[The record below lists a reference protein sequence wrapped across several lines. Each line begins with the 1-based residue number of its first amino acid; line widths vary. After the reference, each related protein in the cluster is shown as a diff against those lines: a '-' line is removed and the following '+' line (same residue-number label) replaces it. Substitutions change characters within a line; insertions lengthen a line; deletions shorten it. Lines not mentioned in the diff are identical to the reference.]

1 MTAGSPANRAARC
14 HHASV
19 YPSPL
24 LALHTALLQPRPPS
38 FSLSIPTTPG
48 DSHSS
53 FHMPFSKPG
62 IWYFLLLPADIYRK
76 PDLGVG
82 ECRGSFNLLCPS
94 VTYSGRHS
102 TWLRHPASHSC
113 CARRLLWGQ
122 GHRQLPHG
130 PSLVRRQRTAGFR
143 KWTLDQRRS
152 GQGWCTDAPIQI
164 SNADSVA
171 GSVCSPILIRTRRR
185 SPAFPKPD
193 SIWKET
199 YQ

>member
-1 MTAGSPANRAARC
+1 MGWESPGSLGLASIMWPLSNASNKERRTGMTAGSPANRAARC

-24 LALHTALLQPRPPS
+24 LALHTALLQPRLPS

-102 TWLRHPASHSC
+102 DVALPPRFPFTLCSALALGAGTPPAS
-113 CARRLLWGQ
+113 ARPVLGAASAHCRLQEVDVGSKTAWTGLV
-122 GHRQLPHG
+122 HRCPY
-130 PSLVRRQRTAGFR
+130 
-143 KWTLDQRRS
+143 
-152 GQGWCTDAPIQI
+152 PI
-164 SNADSVA
+164 
-171 GSVCSPILIRTRRR
+171 
-185 SPAFPKPD
+185 K
-193 SIWKET
+193 
-199 YQ
+199 